1 MELIRAKS
9 SKASKSEMS
18 SGQIALKNLEFQ
30 AVKVNENV
38 NFIEKTDQFFSEDYS
53 PWHRCCVRSK

>member
-1 MELIRAKS
+1 MELIRPKS

-30 AVKVNENV
+30 AVRVNENV
-38 NFIEKTDQFFSEDYS
+38 NFIEKTDLT
-53 PWHRCCVRSK
+53 